1 VKYERREVNLS
12 KWGVQIAVFKILNLG
27 LPKYFRNRVASGGS
41 NPARLDELG
50 GNLLPL
56 FPINR
61 QKGAVLNIPYP
72 PGYAFKLFWVKKIV
86 SVKKIQAEVL
96 P

>member
-1 VKYERREVNLS
+1 M
-12 KWGVQIAVFKILNLG
+12 
-27 LPKYFRNRVASGGS
+27 ASGAFRTSSIFEAGLLLEE
-41 NPARLDELG
+41 ATQGELG

-61 QKGAVLNIPYP
+61 RKRVVLWVPDHS
-72 PGYAFKLFWVKKIV
+72 GYAFKLFWVKKMV
-86 SVKKIQAEVL
+86 SMKKIQAEML